1 MDTFSANG
9 VTHQPPAIANHDPVR
24 CLGSGTQGQV
34 WLMAPQDGSPAVAAK
49 YLAPVSSR
57 GSSDGDG
64 DLLRHNESYITQEWR
79 LLTQFRHEHLIGL
92 QQLVRDADGAHVLL
106 MDHAAGGSLAQI
118 VRAKGPMTVGE
129 AVTVLTP
136 MGQVLSFLHGRG
148 AVHGDVSPGNI
159 LLSAAGKPFLSDFG
173 FGRMLGQ
180 SEGPP
185 AGTPGFYCQRDT
197 SRTEASDVYS
207 LASVGWFMLTGR
219 PAPPTRDRLPLGTF
233 VPEVPA
239 ELVAALEAGLQENP
253 VLRPTAAAFAQA
265 VFRSAKAAPVAL
277 GNAVHPSVL
286 PELLTR
292 HDVKVRRTRGPVFTC
307 GQGVVNLAL
316 RIMPSRCG
324 PKRTNSLGSRSH
336 AAPVRRS
343 RRRSAVVWASE
354 AGVVRRPGN
363 SKKRLVSAL
372 VVVAAI
378 AVAAVLTTFQGSWGL
393 PRASSL
399 QNPTTSMLGEEDVT
413 NAAALTWAVGL
424 PADIRKGLSAQD
436 PVAALHAL
444 AWARAYALSN
454 ADEDVL
460 TEINAPGSA
469 AFNADQSVADTLKS
483 LRHSLTGLDISVS
496 EASTDAAR
504 DSRPASDSGSA
515 DDPATATVH
524 ATITTSAF
532 AEQDAAGAVVH
543 RQPEPQQQKL
553 TIVMTRVDQRWVI
566 AEILPAGS
574 KLPEKK

>member
-9 VTHQPPAIANHDPVR
+9 VTHQPPAIDNHDPVR

-57 GSSDGDG
+57 PGAGGDG
-64 DLLRHNESYITQEWR
+64 DLLRHNERYITQEWR

-92 QQLVRDADGAHVLL
+92 QRLVRDESGAHVLL

-136 MGQVLSFLHGRG
+136 VGQVLSFLHGRG

-159 LLSAAGKPFLSDFG
+159 LLSAAGKPYLSDFG

-180 SEGPP
+180 AEGPP
-185 AGTPGFYCQRDT
+185 TGTPGFYCQRDT

-207 LASVGWFMLTGR
+207 LASVGWFLLTGR

-233 VPEVPA
+233 APEVPA
-239 ELVAALEAGLQENP
+239 ELVAALEAGLQENA

-265 VFRSAKAAPVAL
+265 VFRSAKAAPVSL

-292 HDVKVRRTRGPVFTC
+292 HDVKARRTRGPVLRC
-307 GQGVVNLAL
+307 AQRIVNLAM
-316 RIMPSRCG
+316 RIMPSQRG
-324 PKRTNSLGSRSH
+324 PRQTISLRSRSH
-336 AAPVRRS
+336 AAPVPRS
-343 RRRSAVVWASE
+343 RRHGALVWASE
-354 AGVVRRPGN
+354 AGVVRRPRN

-372 VVVAAI
+372 VVMAAI
-378 AVAAVLTTFQGSWGL
+378 AVAAALTTIQGSWGL
-393 PRASSL
+393 SRAISL
-399 QNPTTSMLGEEDVT
+399 PDPTASMLGGED
-413 NAAALTWAVGL
+413 ASLTWAAGL
-424 PADIRKGLSAQD
+424 PAEKRKGLSAQD
-436 PVAALHAL
+436 PVEALHAL
-444 AWARAYALSN
+444 AWARSYALSN
-454 ADEDVL
+454 ADADL
-460 TEINAPGSA
+460 LAGINAPGSA
-469 AFNADQSVADTLKS
+469 AFDADKTLAGTLRS
-483 LRHSLTGLDISVS
+483 LGHSFTGLDISVS
-496 EASTDAAR
+496 EASTDIAS
-504 DSRPASDSGSA
+504 DSRPAGDSGSA
-515 DDPATATVH
+515 DDPATVTVH

-532 AEQDAAGAVVH
+532 AEQDAGGVIVH
-543 RQPEPQQQKL
+543 RQSEPQQQEL
-553 TIVMTRVDQRWVI
+553 IIVMTRVDQRWAI

-574 KLPEKK
+574 K

>member
-1 MDTFSANG
+1 MDTFSTNG
-9 VTHQPPAIANHDPVR
+9 VAHQPPAIANHDPVR

-34 WLMAPQDGSPAVAAK
+34 WLMAPHDGSPAVAAK

-57 GSSDGDG
+57 LDSDGGG

-79 LLTQFRHEHLIGL
+79 LLTQFQHEHLIGL
-92 QQLVRDADGAHVLL
+92 QQLVRDESGAHVLL

-118 VRAKGPMTVGE
+118 VRARGPMTVGE

-159 LLSAAGKPFLSDFG
+159 LLSAAGKPYLSDFG

-207 LASVGWFMLTGR
+207 LASVGWFLLTGR

-233 VPEVPA
+233 VPDVPA
-239 ELVAALEAGLQENP
+239 ELVAALEAGLQESP
-253 VLRPTAAAFAQA
+253 ALRPTAAAFAQA

-277 GNAVHPSVL
+277 GNSVHPSVL

-292 HDVKVRRTRGPVFTC
+292 HDVMARRTRGPVFRSA
-307 GQGVVNLAL
+307 QRFVSLVL
-316 RIMPSRCG
+316 RIMPSQRG
-324 PKRTNSLGSRSH
+324 PRGTNSLRSH
-336 AAPVRRS
+336 SHVAPVRRS
-343 RRRSAVVWASE
+343 RRRAALVWASE
-354 AGVVRRPGN
+354 AGVVRRPRNG
-363 SKKRLVSAL
+363 KKRLVPAV

-378 AVAAVLTTFQGSWGL
+378 AVAAALTTFQGSWGL
-393 PRASSL
+393 PRAGSVP
-399 QNPTTSMLGEEDVT
+399 NPTAGMLGGEDAS
-413 NAAALTWAVGL
+413 NGAALTWAAGL
-424 PADIRKGLSAQD
+424 PADMRKGLSAQD

-444 AWARAYALSN
+444 AWARSYALSN
-454 ADEDVL
+454 ADGDL
-460 TEINAPGSA
+460 LAGINAPGSA
-469 AFNADQSVADTLKS
+469 AFEADQTVADTLKS
-483 LRHSLTGLDISVS
+483 LGHSFTGLDISVS
-496 EASTDAAR
+496 EASTDSAG

-532 AEQDAAGAVVH
+532 AEQDAAGAIVH
-543 RQPEPQQQKL
+543 RQSEPQQQQL
-553 TIVMTRVDQRWVI
+553 TIVMTRVDQRWAI
-566 AEILPAGS
+566 AEILPAG
-574 KLPEKK
+574 